1 LKDDTT
7 VWEEE
12 PLETI
17 LRDGRSAAYKHSGFW
32 QPMDTVYDKALLEK
46 YWNSG
51 AAPWKIW
58 E

>member
-1 LKDDTT
+1 
-7 VWEEE
+7 
-12 PLETI
+12 
-17 LRDGRSAAYKHSGFW
+17 LREGRSAAYKHFGFW